1 MLQMK
6 EKDKASEK
14 QPRETEI
21 SNLPEKDFKAEVIAV
36 LAGLERRVDGLSEN
50 FPRETANIRI
60 REYGN

>member
-14 QPRETEI
+14 PPRETEI

-36 LAGLERRVDGLSEN
+36 LVDSREEWTGSVRTSPERQQ
-50 FPRETANIRI
+50 I
-60 REYGN
+60 